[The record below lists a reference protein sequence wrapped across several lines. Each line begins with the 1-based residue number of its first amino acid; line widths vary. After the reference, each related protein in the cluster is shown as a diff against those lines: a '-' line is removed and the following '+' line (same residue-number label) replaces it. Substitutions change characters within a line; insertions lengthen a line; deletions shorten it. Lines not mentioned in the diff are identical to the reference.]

1 MAKKLVKRGSEVT
14 SNSDAICKVTGL
26 RHCDDSTKK
35 EIVDYLVK
43 IDKQNDIPECYIVN
57 NSNSSTSSVRR
68 LYSCVRDGST

>member
-43 IDKQNDIPECYIVN
+43 IDKQNDIPECYIAK
-57 NSNSSTSSVRR
+57 
-68 LYSCVRDGST
+68 

>member
-43 IDKQNDIPECYIVN
+43 IDKFDFFGETCVQL
-57 NSNSSTSSVRR
+57 R
-68 LYSCVRDGST
+68 LGWQYFNTRFYDVI

>member
-35 EIVDYLVK
+35 
-43 IDKQNDIPECYIVN
+43 
-57 NSNSSTSSVRR
+57 
-68 LYSCVRDGST
+68 RDCGLFGENR